1 MKEFMF
7 CTSYAILYYY
17 SIIVFRL
24 KIWFAFK
31 DLSIS
36 LDHRESFVD
45 VNSSFSYNSVINIL
59 ELSQTILNI
68 YYAEKIH
75 TYIYTHMY
83 TIDKYGIPTL
93 TNKVIVFEI

>member
-1 MKEFMF
+1 M
-7 CTSYAILYYY
+7 C
-17 SIIVFRL
+17 
-24 KIWFAFK
+24 FAFK

-36 LDHRESFVD
+36 LDHRESFVA

-59 ELSQTILNI
+59 ELSQTIFNI